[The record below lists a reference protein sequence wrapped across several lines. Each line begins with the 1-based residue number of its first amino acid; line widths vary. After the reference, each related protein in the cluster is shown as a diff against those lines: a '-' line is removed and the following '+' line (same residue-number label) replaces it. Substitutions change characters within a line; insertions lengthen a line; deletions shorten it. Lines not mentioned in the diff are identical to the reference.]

1 MAAAGGLR
9 AVLGV
14 EIALLA
20 SRARL
25 RVVDPARPNLKQD
38 WLEAVNK
45 LCNAKRGGMGFALV
59 LHQVT
64 RVYDPDLFSGTTDD
78 YVVK

>member
-9 AVLGV
+9 VVLGV

-45 LCNAKRGGMGFALV
+45 LRNLKRGGRGVCLGD
-59 LHQVT
+59 
-64 RVYDPDLFSGTTDD
+64 RRRE
-78 YVVK
+78 